1 MNRVFSVLG
10 AQELSGVFD
19 LRPDNVI
26 QTFHNVTV
34 HFDQEGYVWN
44 LLALTSQLVVSGSQF
59 CIFCVNSTFLP
70 RGQDLHRFILPVMF
84 SAPTQQTR
92 GIDPMLF

>member
-34 HFDQEGYVWN
+34 HFDQEGYVCN
-44 LLALTSQLVVSGSQF
+44 LLALTSQVFIFVETAPFYPGARICTDLFCQF
-59 CIFCVNSTFLP
+59 SF
-70 RGQDLHRFILPVMF
+70 LHRPKKHEALTQCSFNAGPV
-84 SAPTQQTR
+84 
-92 GIDPMLF
+92 